1 MPGNISRVDTNG
13 TLFVRYSMANTFY
26 PMKKISFLLLF
37 LLPFLTLSAQT
48 VTVLSADD
56 GKPVSDVAVYNEA
69 RTQFGYTNPSG
80 KVSLAGFQE
89 GQPVYFQ
96 HFSYERVSFTPA
108 ELKAAGWIIKLETK
122 TFEVEE
128 FIVSANR
135 WEQKSDEV
143 PNHINV
149 VSLPAVKIMNPQT
162 AADLISMGDVFVQKS
177 QLGGGSPMIRGF
189 ATNRVLINVDGVR
202 MNNAIY
208 REGNIQNVISID
220 PNIIERTEIIF
231 GPGATMYGSDAL
243 GGVMDFHTRRALFST
258 GDSLVL
264 KAEAM
269 ARWSSAA
276 SEQTYH
282 AWINAGGR
290 RVAFLSSF
298 TWSDF
303 GDLVMGS
310 VSHPEYLRNVY
321 QVRYGNRDSVM
332 VNSNPRKQVASGY
345 SQLNTTNKLRFKAG
359 KYLEIDLAH
368 HYSHLSDVPRY
379 DRLIQV
385 KNNTLRYGD
394 WYYGPQVWMMASSTA
409 RYNRP
414 SALFDEARLTVAR
427 QDYRESRHDRAL
439 NKTDLNEQTENV
451 GIWSAN
457 LDFDKKSGKS
467 DNLVYYG
474 AEYVWNNIRSTAD
487 VKNIVTGVTTPAGS
501 RYPNGKN
508 IYNSVS
514 VYGGYKFNL
523 SDRFTVSTG
532 ARYNYVSLNSE
543 IADNSYYSFPF
554 TTIESANGALT
565 GAAGAVFRPDRRT
578 ELTLNLSTGFRAPN
592 LDDLGKV
599 FESAPGVLVV
609 PNPDLK
615 PEYLYNIDLGASRE
629 FGKMLLAEASLF
641 YSYLDNAMVRR
652 EFLFNGEPTI
662 DFQGEESQ
670 VYAMV
675 NAGYAIVYGTQLKAE
690 LRPSSFI
697 RVKSSLTLTGGH
709 DDENEP
715 LRHVPPL
722 FGTTHLIFE
731 RSALK
736 ADIYAVYNGSITYD
750 RMAPSERDKPYLYA
764 EDENGNPWCPA
775 WFTLNFKASC
785 NISNRLDL
793 TAGVENL
800 LDLRY
805 RTYSSGIAA
814 PGRNFIVSAR
824 IKI

>member
-1 MPGNISRVDTNG
+1 
-13 TLFVRYSMANTFY
+13 
-26 PMKKISFLLLF
+26 MKKLSFLLLF
-37 LLPFLTLSAQT
+37 LFPLLSLSAQT

-69 RTQFGYTNPSG
+69 KTQFGYTNPAG
-80 KVSLAGFQE
+80 KVSLSGFAE
-89 GQPVYFQ
+89 RQPIFFQ
-96 HFSYERVSFTPA
+96 HFSFERVSFTPE
-108 ELKAAGWIIKLETK
+108 ELKVAGWVVKLETK

-135 WEQKSDEV
+135 WEQKSEEV

-149 VSLPAVKIMNPQT
+149 VAVPAVKIMNPQT

-189 ATNRVLINVDGVR
+189 ATSRVLINIDGVR

-258 GDSLVL
+258 GDTLLL

-276 SEQTYH
+276 GEQTYH
-282 AWINAGGR
+282 AWFNAGGKR
-290 RVAFLSSF
+290 IAFLSSV

-310 VSHPEYLRNVY
+310 VSHPEYLRNEY
-321 QVRYGNRDSVM
+321 QMRSGNRDSIVM
-332 VNSNPRKQVASGY
+332 NSNPRRQVGSGY
-345 SQLNTTNKLRFKAG
+345 RQFNSTNKLRFKAG
-359 KYLEIDLAH
+359 KYLDIDLAH

-379 DRLIQV
+379 DRLIQY
-385 KNNTLRYGD
+385 KNGTLRYGD
-394 WYYGPQVWMMASSTA
+394 WYYGPQVWMMTNASLSYNRSTA
-409 RYNRP
+409 V
-414 SALFDEARLTVAR
+414 SDDIRLTVAR

-439 NKTDLNEQTENV
+439 NKSSLNEQTEKV

-457 LDFDKKSGKS
+457 LDFDKKTGNNG
-467 DNLVYYG
+467 NLLYYG
-474 AEYVWNNIRSTAD
+474 AEYVWNNIHSTAD
-487 VKNIVTGVTTPAGS
+487 VRNILTGVTEPAGS

-508 IYNSVS
+508 IYNSAS
-514 VYGGYKFNL
+514 LYSGYRFNL
-523 SDRFTVSTG
+523 GSKFTVSTG

-543 IADNSYYSFPF
+543 IADNSWYNFPF

-565 GAAGAVFRPDRRT
+565 GAAGAVYRPDGRT

-609 PNPDLK
+609 PNPDLR

-629 FGKMLLAEASLF
+629 FGKMLLAEASVF

-652 EFLFNGEPTI
+652 EFLFNGEPTMI
-662 DFQGEESQ
+662 FQGEESQ

-675 NAGYAIVYGTQLKAE
+675 NAGYAIVYGAQMKAE
-690 LRPSSFI
+690 LRPSSFL
-697 RVKSSLTLTGGH
+697 RVKSSLTLTAGH
-709 DDENEP
+709 DDEKAP

-722 FGTTHLIFE
+722 FGTTHLIYE

-736 ADIYAVYNGSITYD
+736 ADLYAVYNGSITFD

-764 EDENGNPWCPA
+764 EDKNGNPWSPS
-775 WFTLNFKASC
+775 WFTLNFKASF

-814 PGRNFIVSAR
+814 PGRNFIVAAR
-824 IKI
+824 IRI